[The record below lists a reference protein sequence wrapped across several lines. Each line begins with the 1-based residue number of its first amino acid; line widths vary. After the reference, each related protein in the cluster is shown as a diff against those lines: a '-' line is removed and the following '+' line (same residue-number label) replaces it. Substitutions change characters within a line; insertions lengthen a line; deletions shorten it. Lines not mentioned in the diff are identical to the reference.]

1 MQYIVSHENQ
11 NIPIPAE
18 LALNEANLRRALAT
32 IIPGIAE
39 AKINSTFKDDLTTIT
54 IVKTAGTK
62 GADPLSHLIQAAG
75 GMNPVFVCYEK
86 LKQIDPAALS
96 AADIVLLDQ
105 QIEAAIES
113 GEGQRDKI
121 KTAFNRLKSAT
132 PQPSPVVILGF

>member
-11 NIPIPAE
+11 SIPVPAE
-18 LALNEANLRRALAT
+18 IAADEGKLRRALAS

-39 AKINSTFKDDLTTIT
+39 AKINSTVKDDLTTIT

-75 GMNPVFVCYEK
+75 GMNPVFVCYES

-96 AADIVLLDQ
+96 AAEIVLLDQ
-105 QIEAAIES
+105 QIEAAINN
-113 GEGQRDKI
+113 GEAQQERM
-121 KTAFNRLKSAT
+121 KTAFNRLKSAV